1 MIKSK
6 LSEILGKKRIKMSEL
21 QDLTG
26 LGVNTI
32 RKIYY
37 NTGNNVSYNTLNK
50 ICLALDCK
58 LSDILEY
65 IPDKDS

>member
-21 QDLTG
+21 QELTG

-50 ICLALDCK
+50 ICNV
-58 LSDILEY
+58 LE
-65 IPDKDS
+65 ISVGELFEHMPD

>member
-6 LSEILGKKRIKMSEL
+6 LSEILGKKRMKMSEL
-21 QDLTG
+21 QELTG

-37 NTGNNVSYNTLNK
+37 NTGNNVSYTTLNK
-50 ICLALDCK
+50 ICNV
-58 LSDILEY
+58 LEVSVGELFEH
-65 IPDKDS
+65 IPD

>member
-1 MIKSK
+1 MIQSK

-21 QDLTG
+21 QELTG

-50 ICLALDCK
+50 ICNALEITVGE
-58 LSDILEY
+58 LFEHN
-65 IPDKDS
+65 PD